1 MKLKGSS
8 IGPVRSCIA
17 CRREGDKET
26 FLRFVLAPDGTVT
39 PDLEVKLPGRG
50 AYTCKSRRC
59 VSEAAA
65 RRQFSRAFKGEAAA
79 VEAQSLAA
87 LVQRIMEQRI
97 SGYLALANK
106 AGVTVSG
113 GEAIERSLKGM
124 KVPRLLMLA
133 TDISTAIGER
143 LKGMAARAAVPVVQ
157 VLSKELLGQLV
168 GKESDRSAVAVLSD
182 GFACSLVKEIERY
195 RNYLEE
201 ESGR

>member
-1 MKLKGSS
+1 MKLNGSA
-8 IGPVRSCIA
+8 GPKRSCIA
-17 CRREGDKET
+17 CRKEGDKKT

-39 PDLEVKLPGRG
+39 PDLEAKLPGRG

-59 VSEAAA
+59 VLEAAV

-79 VEAQSLAA
+79 VDGPSLAI
-87 LVQRIMEQRI
+87 LLQQIMEQRI
-97 SGYLALANK
+97 SGYLSLANK

-113 GEAIERSLKGM
+113 GEAIERTLKG
-124 KVPRLLMLA
+124 KKIPRLLVLA
-133 TDISTAIGER
+133 TDISTAIAER

-157 VLSKELLGQLV
+157 VLSKDLLGQLA